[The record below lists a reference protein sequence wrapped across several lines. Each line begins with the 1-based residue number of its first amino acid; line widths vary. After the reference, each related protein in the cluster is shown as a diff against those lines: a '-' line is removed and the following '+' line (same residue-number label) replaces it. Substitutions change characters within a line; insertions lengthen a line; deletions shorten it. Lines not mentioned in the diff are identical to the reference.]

1 MNNDLYFIL
10 VCSRLM
16 VSHIA
21 HSKIWIDLMCAGVK
35 ESEATEGESDTAL
48 QREMEVVV
56 QC

>member
-1 MNNDLYFIL
+1 
-10 VCSRLM
+10 
-16 VSHIA
+16 
-21 HSKIWIDLMCAGVK
+21 MCAGVK